1 MKSCVYGVLGLS
13 SLSLLGCSTVMPLNL
28 HSLPDPQ
35 YQFNYTAPVLVQA
48 EGQGAEALKARY
60 YLPKVADGLR
70 QLGFQQVMVASAQQ
84 SVDNVQLI
92 FRLSVST
99 EQQAYSY
106 QATDYGYTHTE
117 YFSHCYTD
125 EQGVRACSQ
134 SARPVYG
141 PVGTSERV
149 GYTRYSEFKL
159 TGIDSASQQTVLSVI
174 ASSSNT
180 HCKDKKVEDFLVERA
195 LGYVDLSQRQEL
207 AFKVKMPE
215 GYSCQ

>member
-1 MKSCVYGVLGLS
+1 MQSRLYGLLGLS
-13 SLSLLGCSTVMPLNL
+13 SLSLLGCSTAMPLSVQ
-28 HSLPDPQ
+28 SLPDPQ
-35 YQFNYTAPVLVQA
+35 YQFNYAAPVLVQA
-48 EGQGAEALKARY
+48 EGQGAQALKARY
-60 YLPKVADGLR
+60 YLATVAEGLR
-70 QLGFQQVMVASAQQ
+70 QLGFQQVRLASDQQPLAQA
-84 SVDNVQLI
+84 QLI
-92 FRLSVST
+92 FLLSVST

-125 EQGVRACSQ
+125 EQGGRACSQ

-159 TGIDSASQQTVLSVI
+159 TGIDPASQQTVLSVI

-180 HCKDKKVEDFLVERA
+180 QCKDKKVEDFLVERA

-207 AFKVKMPE
+207 VLKVKMPE